1 MSSRH
6 ISGVNLVE
14 WPTWKDLM
22 EIYDILNEEVDR
34 RSNNPAYQRYPT
46 DFWGRDHV
54 GKVVRL
60 RDIVYALANPSVR
73 SHGTEEP
80 VKES

>member
-1 MSSRH
+1 MSER
-6 ISGVNLVE
+6 VE

-34 RSNNPAYQRYPT
+34 RSNTPAYQRYPT
-46 DFWGRDHV
+46 DFWGRDRV
-54 GKVVRL
+54 KTVMRL

-73 SHGTEEP
+73 SHGLQES